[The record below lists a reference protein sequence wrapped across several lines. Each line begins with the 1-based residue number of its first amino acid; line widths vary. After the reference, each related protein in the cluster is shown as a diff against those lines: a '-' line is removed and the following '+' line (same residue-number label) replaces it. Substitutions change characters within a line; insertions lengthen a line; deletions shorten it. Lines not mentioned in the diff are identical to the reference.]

1 MSIPSDRV
9 HSTPPTNTSAINPSS
24 SAEASRRGFLVQAA
38 GVAAGG
44 AALGAGLP
52 LPAPAG
58 TSQEVPDAILAA
70 IENHKAA
77 HRSLTEMVHI
87 QFDLEE
93 LLPSDKQQ
101 SHIDAWDENI
111 VATDDPRWIE
121 SERALRAAY
130 DAEMDAA
137 IELVTVLPTTAAGML
152 ALLEYAIS
160 ADHDGELWPTEL
172 QSDDGKRTRS
182 WHHFLI
188 ENLSEILPRF
198 VLA

>member
-1 MSIPSDRV
+1 MIQADRV

-24 SAEASRRGFLVQAA
+24 SVETSRRGFLVQAA

-58 TSQEVPDAILAA
+58 TSGEVPDAILAA
-70 IENHKAA
+70 IENHKAVS
-77 HRSLTEMVHI
+77 RSLTETVHN
-87 QFDLEE
+87 QSDLEE
-93 LLPSDKQQ
+93 IFPLDKRR
-101 SHIDAWDENI
+101 SHIDVWDENI

-137 IELVTVLPTTAAGML
+137 IELVTVLPTTAAGLL
-152 ALLEYAIS
+152 ALLEYAIF
-160 ADHDGELWPTEL
+160 ADRDGELWPTGL